1 MHLVC
6 DSPIGISRDGIRS
19 ISEEDLLRCSTVNKE
34 DYLSDDMSTNGPELT
49 VRRPVYQQDE
59 LNHLYKYVKPKR
71 ILSKEVSRR
80 CKKIKPVALLKKSI
94 PLIDWI
100 SSYNWKDNILGDIVA
115 GITVAVMHVPQ
126 GMAYAI
132 LGNVPPIVGM
142 YMAFFPVLV
151 YFLLGTSR
159 HNSMGTF
166 ALVCMMTGKVVTTY
180 SSAAVSMNNTS
191 VENGILISNISRQYS
206 PIEVATAVTFTVAII
221 QLGMYVLRL
230 GVISS
235 LLADSLVSGFTTAAA
250 MHVFTSQIKDLLGL
264 NKLPRRGGAF
274 KLILT
279 YVDIFNNLDNVNIT
293 AVILSSITIMAL
305 IFNNEILKPKVAKFC
320 PFPVPIEMLA
330 VVIGT
335 LVSMQMNLSDTY
347 NVLTVGNIP
356 VGLPIPSVPPLSL
369 IPNILVDSFV
379 ITMVAYTISMS
390 MALIFAQKIGYEVD
404 SNQELI
410 AQGLG
415 NLIGSFFSCM
425 PITASLSRSLIQQ
438 TVGGHTQLASLI
450 SCGLLVSVLLWI
462 GPFFQPL
469 PRCVLASIIVVA
481 LKGMLM
487 KVTDFMKFWRLDKID
502 AGIWA
507 VTFIIVILFD
517 VEYGLFIGV
526 LLCIGRLLVLAMR
539 PYTCKLALVP
549 DTELYLDAKRYKG
562 TVEIPGIKIFRYSGS
577 LNFAC
582 RQYFREE
589 IYKIAELM
597 PQKELYRRLK
607 AATTGSVETEEIKK
621 LRVLILDFTALSHVD
636 LAGANAIRNII
647 EEYCSIEVSVYIA
660 GCSGPVYETMRK
672 CNLTNEYNDSPFFAM
687 FPTVADAVHFAR
699 SHSEVPSTPAT
710 WSTRVYDENYISR
723 L

>member
-1 MHLVC
+1 MA
-6 DSPIGISRDGIRS
+6 ISRENVKS
-19 ISEEDLLRCSTVNKE
+19 ISEENLLRCGTTSAE
-34 DYLSDDMSTNGPELT
+34 DYLSDDMSTTAPELM

-59 LNHLYKYVKPKR
+59 LNHLCKYVKPKR
-71 ILSKEVSRR
+71 TLRNEVTKR
-80 CKKIKPVALLKKSI
+80 CKKIKPIALLKKTI
-94 PLIDWI
+94 PLTDWLF
-100 SSYNWKDNILGDIVA
+100 SYDWKDNILGDIVA
-115 GITVAVMHVPQ
+115 GITVAVMHIPQ

-151 YFLLGTSR
+151 YFFLGTSR

-180 SSAAVSMNNTS
+180 SSATVSINNTS
-191 VENGILISNISRQYS
+191 TENGTLISNVSHQYS
-206 PIEVATAVTFTVAII
+206 PVEVATAVTFTVAVI

-250 MHVFTSQIKDLLGL
+250 MHVFTSQIRDLFGL
-264 NKLPRRGGAF
+264 SDLPRRKGAF

-279 YVDIFNNLDNVNIT
+279 YVDVFNSLNNINTT
-293 AVILSSITIMAL
+293 AVILSTITILAL
-305 IFNNEILKPKVAKFC
+305 IFNNEVLKPKVSKLC
-320 PFPVPIEMLA
+320 PFPIPIEMLA
-330 VVIGT
+330 VIIGT
-335 LVSMQMNLSDTY
+335 LVSMQMNLADTY
-347 NVLTVGNIP
+347 NVITVGDIP

-369 IPNILVDSFV
+369 VPSILMDSFV

-390 MALIFAQKIGYEVD
+390 MALIFAQKMGYEID

-415 NLIGSFFSCM
+415 NLVGSFFSCM

-438 TVGGHTQLASLI
+438 TVGGHTQLTSLI
-450 SCGLLVSVLLWI
+450 SCGILISVLLWI

-469 PRCVLASIIVVA
+469 PRCILASIIVVA

-487 KVTDFMKFWRLDKID
+487 KVTEFMKFWRLDKTD

-507 VTFIIVILFD
+507 VTFIIVILLD
-517 VEYGLFIGV
+517 VEYGLLVGV
-526 LLCIGRLLVLAMR
+526 LLCIGRLLVLAVR
-539 PYTCKLALVP
+539 PYTCKLALAP
-549 DTELYLDAKRYKG
+549 GTELYLDARRYKG
-562 TVEIPGIKIFRYSGS
+562 TVEVPGIKIFHYSGS

-589 IYKIAELM
+589 VYKVAELV
-597 PQKELYRRLK
+597 PQKELNKRLK
-607 AATTGSVETEEIKK
+607 STCTGAAEEIKK
-621 LRVLILDFTALSHVD
+621 LRILILDFTALSHVD
-636 LAGANAIRNII
+636 LAGANAMRSIVD
-647 EEYCSIEVSVYIA
+647 EYCRIEISVYIA

-672 CNLTNEYNDSPFFAM
+672 CNLAEQNENHFFAM

-699 SHSEVPSTPAT
+699 SHNEVPSTPACA
-710 WSTRVYDENYISR
+710 RIYDENYISR

>member
-1 MHLVC
+1 M
-6 DSPIGISRDGIRS
+6 GISKNGVKS
-19 ISEEDLLRCSTVNKE
+19 ISEEDLLRCTMANKG
-34 DYLSDDMSTNGPELT
+34 DYLSDDMSTTGPELS
-49 VRRPVYQQDE
+49 VRRPVYLQDE
-59 LNHLYKYVKPKR
+59 LNHLCKYVKPKR
-71 ILSKEVSRR
+71 ILKNEVSRR
-80 CKKIKPVALLKKSI
+80 CKTIKPIKILKKSI
-94 PLIDWI
+94 PLIDWL
-100 SSYNWKDNILGDIVA
+100 SSYDWKNNILGDVVA
-115 GITVAVMHVPQ
+115 GITVAVMHIPQ

-151 YFLLGTSR
+151 YFFLGTSR

-180 SSAAVSMNNTS
+180 SSAAISTNNTS
-191 VENGILISNISRQYS
+191 AENGTLISDVNHQYS
-206 PIEVATAVTFTVAII
+206 PVDVATAVTFTVAII

-250 MHVFTSQIKDLLGL
+250 MHVFTSQIRDLFGL
-264 NKLPRRGGAF
+264 SNLPRRKGAF

-279 YVDIFNNLDNVNIT
+279 YVDVINSFNSVNTT
-293 AVILSSITIMAL
+293 ALILSCITILAL
-305 IFNNEILKPKVAKFC
+305 IFNNEILKPRISKLC
-320 PFPVPIEMLA
+320 PFPIPIEMLA

-335 LVSMQMNLSDTY
+335 LVSMQMNLAETY
-347 NVLTVGNIP
+347 NVITVGDIP
-356 VGLPIPSVPPLSL
+356 VGLPVPSVPPLSL
-369 IPNILVDSFV
+369 IPDVLVDSFV

-390 MALIFAQKIGYEVD
+390 MALIFAQKMGYEVD
-404 SNQELI
+404 SNQELV

-415 NLIGSFFSCM
+415 NLVGSFFSCM

-450 SCGLLVSVLLWI
+450 SCGILVSVLLWI

-487 KVTDFMKFWRLDKID
+487 KVTEFVRFWRLDKID

-507 VTFIIVILFD
+507 VTFVIVILFD
-517 VEYGLFIGV
+517 VEYGLLVGV
-526 LLCIGRLLVLAMR
+526 LLCIGRLLVLAVH
-539 PYTCKLALVP
+539 PYTCKLALAP
-549 DTELYLDAKRYKG
+549 GTELYLDAKRYKG
-562 TVEIPGIKIFRYSGS
+562 TVEIPGIKIFHYSGS

-589 IYKIAELM
+589 VYKVAEIV
-597 PQKELYRRLK
+597 PQKELNRRLK
-607 AATTGSVETEEIKK
+607 AVSNGIDAEEIKK
-621 LRVLILDFTALSHVD
+621 LRILILDFTALSHID
-636 LAGANAIRNII
+636 LAGANALRNIVA
-647 EEYCSIEVSVYIA
+647 EYSGIEVSVYIA

-672 CNLTNEYNDSPFFAM
+672 CNLTEQNENHFFAM
-687 FPTVADAVHFAR
+687 FPTIADAVHFAR
-699 SHSEVPSTPAT
+699 SHGEVPSTPA
-710 WSTRVYDENYISR
+710 WSTQAYDENCISR

>member
-1 MHLVC
+1 M
-6 DSPIGISRDGIRS
+6 IGNLYFKFLGCIKGNR
-19 ISEEDLLRCSTVNKE
+19 E
-34 DYLSDDMSTNGPELT
+34 DYLSDDMSTSGPELM

-59 LNHLYKYVKPKR
+59 LNHLCKYVKPKR
-71 ILSKEVSRR
+71 ILSNELSKR
-80 CKKIKPVALLKKSI
+80 CKSIKPISFIKNTI
-94 PLIDWI
+94 PLIDWL
-100 SSYNWKDNILGDIVA
+100 SSYDWKTNILGDIVA
-115 GITVAVMHVPQ
+115 GITVAVMHIPQ

-132 LGNVPPIVGM
+132 LGNVPPIVGI

-151 YFLLGTSR
+151 YFFLGTSR

-180 SSAAVSMNNTS
+180 SSPAVSTNNTS
-191 VENGILISNISRQYS
+191 VENGTLISDVSHQYS
-206 PIEVATAVTFTVAII
+206 PVEVATVVTFTVAVI

-250 MHVFTSQIKDLLGL
+250 MHVFTSQIRDLFGL
-264 NKLPRRGGAF
+264 SDLPRRRGAF

-279 YVDIFNNLDNVNIT
+279 YVDVFNSMNNINTT
-293 AVILSSITIMAL
+293 AVILSCITILAI
-305 IFNNEILKPKVAKFC
+305 IFNNEVLKPRVSKLC
-320 PFPVPIEMLA
+320 PFPIPIEML
-330 VVIGT
+330 VVIIGT
-335 LVSMQMNLSDTY
+335 LISMQMNLADTY
-347 NVLTVGNIP
+347 NVITVGVIP

-390 MALIFAQKIGYEVD
+390 MALIFAQKVGYEVD

-415 NLIGSFFSCM
+415 NLVGSFFSCM

-450 SCGLLVSVLLWI
+450 SCGILVSVLLWI

-469 PRCVLASIIVVA
+469 PRCVLASIIIVA

-487 KVTDFMKFWRLDKID
+487 KVTEFMKFWRLDKTD

-507 VTFIIVILFD
+507 FTFIIVILFD
-517 VEYGLFIGV
+517 VEYGLLVGI

-549 DTELYLDAKRYKG
+549 GTELYLDTKRYKG
-562 TVEIPGIKIFRYSGS
+562 TVEIPGIKIFHYSGS
-577 LNFAC
+577 LNFASK
-582 RQYFREE
+582 QYFREE
-589 IYKIAELM
+589 VYKVAGLV
-597 PQKELYRRLK
+597 PQKELKIRQQ
-607 AATTGSVETEEIKK
+607 AACNGNAAEEIKK
-621 LRVLILDFTALSHVD
+621 LRILILDFTALSHID
-636 LAGANAIRNII
+636 LAGANILRNIVD
-647 EEYCSIEVSVYIA
+647 EYCGVQVSIYIT
-660 GCSGPVYETMRK
+660 GCSGK
-672 CNLTNEYNDSPFFAM
+672 
-687 FPTVADAVHFAR
+687 
-699 SHSEVPSTPAT
+699 
-710 WSTRVYDENYISR
+710 YIYSSI
-723 L
+723 